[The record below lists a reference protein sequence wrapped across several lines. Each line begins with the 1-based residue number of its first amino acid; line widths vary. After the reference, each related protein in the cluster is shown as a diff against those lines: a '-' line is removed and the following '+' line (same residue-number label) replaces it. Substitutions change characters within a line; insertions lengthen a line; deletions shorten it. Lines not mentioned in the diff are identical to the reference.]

1 MRYFQTKI
9 HCSSEI
15 NWAGIVSDTLG
26 VMPTQKKKTA
36 KEHASPVAA
45 RVAKHRA
52 KTARLDRQIPV
63 ETMERLQQ
71 LADKN
76 GKTVVAM
83 LVELVD
89 QATKRKK

>member
-1 MRYFQTKI
+1 M
-9 HCSSEI
+9 S
-15 NWAGIVSDTLG
+15 A
-26 VMPTQKKKTA
+26 QKKKSPQA
-36 KEHASPVAA
+36 HASPGAA
-45 RVAKHRA
+45 RVARHRN
-52 KTARLDRQIPV
+52 KTARLDRQIPIG
-63 ETMERLQQ
+63 TMEKLQK